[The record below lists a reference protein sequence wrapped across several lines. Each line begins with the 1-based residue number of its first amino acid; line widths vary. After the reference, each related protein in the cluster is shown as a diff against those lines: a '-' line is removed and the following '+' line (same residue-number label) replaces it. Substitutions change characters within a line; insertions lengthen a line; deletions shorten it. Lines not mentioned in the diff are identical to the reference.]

1 MLHAV
6 QPQYL
11 RIAVGKGP
19 FSGPVGSAVVAAAF
33 GLAGAAPDSP
43 DVLGLHDDL
52 HRLHA
57 IVKVAAYRGENDDE
71 LGRVNAVKPQLRIGA
86 VQERTDV
93 QRGAGIRGDPA
104 LVNLH
109 QRLDG
114 LHKVLHGDIGHT
126 HTVSG
131 VIAALGVAVRAEELN
146 LAFCGTIC
154 LQTFEDLLGV
164 VEHYRSRIHLE
175 GLIGNDSGVMPAIVR
190 IIVHD
195 KHMVGKFL
203 AEAQFALI
211 SRLCL
216 RGLSQFNT
224 DIQHKRCLP

>member
-1 MLHAV
+1 MDTQTHIGSDHEGADI
-6 QPQYL
+6 Q
-11 RIAVGKGP
+11 
-19 FSGPVGSAVVAAAF
+19 GSAIGV
-33 GLAGAAPDSP
+33 GHP
-43 DVLGLHDDL
+43 VLIHL
-52 HRLHA
+52 
-57 IVKVAAYRGENDDE
+57 Y
-71 LGRVNAVKPQLRIGA
+71 
-86 VQERTDV
+86 
-93 QRGAGIRGDPA
+93 
-104 LVNLH
+104 

-175 GLIGNDSGVMPAIVR
+175 GLMGNDSGVMPAIVR